1 MEETMIRPP
10 RTIMEVF
17 KMLPET
23 TLAEVINNQL
33 YMSPSPVG
41 RHQRVISKLF
51 SQLYQFV
58 TEKKIGEVFISPF
71 DVFLDEESNAVQ
83 PDILFIAS
91 DNLDIVSDD
100 DVVHGVPD
108 LIIEVLSPGN
118 PEHDT
123 ITKKELYER
132 FKVKEYWII
141 DPKTKK
147 TVGYT
152 LSKNQYVLI
161 GDQAGSIKSKLLG
174 NSFSF

>member
-1 MEETMIRPP
+1 MEDTLVRPP

-51 SQLYQFV
+51 TQIYDYVESQGLGEAFV
-58 TEKKIGEVFISPF
+58 APF

-83 PDILFIAS
+83 PDIFFISA
-91 DNLDIVSDD
+91 NRLDMVDD
-100 DVVHGVPD
+100 DGGVHGVPD

-118 PEHDT
+118 PQHDR
-123 ITKKELYER
+123 ITKKALYQN
-132 FKVKEYWII
+132 FKVKEYWVI
-141 DPKTKK
+141 DPTSRKAK
-147 TVGYT
+147 GYKFVKG
-152 LSKNQYVLI
+152 LY
-161 GDQAGSIKSKLLG
+161 QALPDVTGKIASPLLKET
-174 NSFSF
+174 FKF